1 MKIFIDANVIVS
13 VLNKEYPLFAFS
25 SRILSLVDNSS
36 YQLYTTPLC
45 LAISFYFSAKKS
57 GERIAK
63 NKISLIASHLLL
75 GVVNEEVTQQALDNL
90 QGNIFEDG
98 LQYYAAVAADCDLI
112 VTENGQDFHF
122 SKMPV
127 YSCEEFLKTHYK

>member
-1 MKIFIDANVIVS
+1 I
-13 VLNKEYPLFAFS
+13 
-25 SRILSLVDNSS
+25 ILSLVDNSS

-45 LAISFYFSAKKS
+45 LAISFYFAAKKS

-63 NKISLIASHLLL
+63 SKISLIVSHLLL
-75 GVVNEEVTQQALDNL
+75 AVVNEEVTQQTLDNF
-90 QGNIFEDG
+90 QGNNFEDG

-112 VTENGQDFHF
+112 VTENGQDFYF

-127 YSCEEFLKTHYK
+127 YSCEELLKTHYK